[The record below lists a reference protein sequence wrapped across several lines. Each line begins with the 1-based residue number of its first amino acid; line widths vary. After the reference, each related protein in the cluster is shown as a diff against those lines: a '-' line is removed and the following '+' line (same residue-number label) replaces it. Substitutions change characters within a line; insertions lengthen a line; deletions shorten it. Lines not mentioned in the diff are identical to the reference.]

1 MKKFFVVVAMAVFST
16 LAQADCQEVTETA
29 FEIYSISMKR
39 VMDKQERYETY
50 RKVWRQSD
58 WSPELFMMYSM
69 MAERMYKHNYDIHRM
84 KAEAF
89 QQCLEVQAIYKQ
101 AN

>member
-1 MKKFFVVVAMAVFST
+1 MKKFLIAVAMAVLSAS
-16 LAQADCQEVTETA
+16 AQADCQEVTETA

-39 VMDKQERYETY
+39 VMDKEERYETY
-50 RKVWRQSD
+50 RKVWRQSE
-58 WSPELFMMYSM
+58 WSAELFMMYSM

-89 QQCLEVQAIYKQ
+89 QQCLEIQAIYSK
-101 AN
+101 

>member
-1 MKKFFVVVAMAVFST
+1 MAVMMVFSIS
-16 LAQADCQEVTETA
+16 AQADCQEVTETA

-39 VMDKQERYETY
+39 IMSKEERYETY

-58 WSPELFMMYSM
+58 WSPELFMIYSM
-69 MAERMYKHNYDIHRM
+69 MAERMYRHNYDTHRM

-89 QQCLEVQAIYKQ
+89 QMCLELQAIYNK
-101 AN
+101 

>member
-1 MKKFFVVVAMAVFST
+1 MKKFFIVVMMLFSMS
-16 LAQADCQEVTETA
+16 AWADCQEVTETA

-39 VMDKQERYETY
+39 IMSKEERYETY

-69 MAERMYKHNYDIHRM
+69 MAERMYRHNYDTHRM

-89 QQCLEVQAIYKQ
+89 QMCLELQAIYKQ
-101 AN
+101 DN

>member
-1 MKKFFVVVAMAVFST
+1 MKKFFMMVAALLVFST
-16 LAQADCQEVTETA
+16 SAQADCQEVTETA

-39 VMDKQERYETY
+39 IMSKEERYETY

-58 WSPELFMMYSM
+58 WSPELFMIYSM
-69 MAERMYKHNYDIHRM
+69 MAERMYHHNYDTHRM

-89 QQCLEVQAIYKQ
+89 QLCLELQSIYK
-101 AN
+101 